1 MNIGTRS
8 ATHSSTGAGDLSVH
22 DLADVVDAVH
32 TAMHKWRAIGLQLRV
47 PEDTLEGIQ
56 VQHTKPADCLRE
68 MLQQWLV
75 HLWTPP
81 TWSSLVQA
89 LSSGVVGEM
98 GLAEVIRMRY
108 CHQDG
113 QQAAS
118 PAPGAGHVQ
127 EEGRNG

>member
-1 MNIGTRS
+1 MG
-8 ATHSSTGAGDLSVH
+8 SVH
-22 DLADVVDAVH
+22 S
-32 TAMHKWRAIGLQLRV
+32 AMHKWRAIGLQLRV

-81 TWSSLVQA
+81 TWSSLIQA

-98 GLAEVIRMRY
+98 GLAEVIRMRC

-113 QQAAS
+113 QQAAG
-118 PAPGAGHVQ
+118 PAPGAVHVQ